1 MKFSVISTFALCAA
15 VASADSSLN
24 VGSVISSFYPNSTP
38 KINGAQS
45 TSLASALH
53 SVETTWRDSPAY
65 TSANEAIY
73 SAAPSSVLSSISK
86 SGYYYREITSQAWYT
101 KSVPHAVQTAVAEE
115 ISAIDSAAS
124 KILGTISSTGA
135 AAPMRTAAPIMGAVA
150 IAGGIFA
157 AM

>member
-1 MKFSVISTFALCAA
+1 MKFSAVTTFALCA
-15 VASADSSLN
+15 VASAADSSLN
-24 VGSVISSFYPNSTP
+24 VGSVISSFYPSSTP
-38 KINGAQS
+38 KLNGAQS

-73 SAAPSSVLSSISK
+73 SAAPSSVKSSIDK
-86 SGYYYREITSQAWYT
+86 SGYYYGEITSQAWYT
-101 KSVPHAVQTAVAEE
+101 KSVPHAVQTAVAGE
-115 ISAIDSAAS
+115 ISAIDSAAE
-124 KILGTISSTGA
+124 KVLGTISSKGT
-135 AAPMRTAAPIMGAVA
+135 APMRTAAPIMGAMA